1 MIKGI
6 VCDKNGSPLQGVT
19 VELKNDKFETVLS
32 ADTDKAG
39 QFAIETDKE
48 AFYPYLTAV
57 RDYAEEYLEYWCRNI
72 KGDADIELNIR
83 IDKLEVYG
91 TNAFVIGGG
100 YDSVLVYFR
109 PMSLIKFKN
118 GEENICPDITD
129 IDVTIDGERAEV
141 LEKNLVKES
150 IGEEEMDAYLIQVKK
165 TGDEL
170 SASWKTIELQIV
182 DSDGNIGMA
191 KTYK

>member
-1 MIKGI
+1 M
-6 VCDKNGSPLQGVT
+6 
-19 VELKNDKFETVLS
+19 
-32 ADTDKAG
+32 
-39 QFAIETDKE
+39 FAIETDKE

-57 RDYAEEYLEYWCRNI
+57 KDYAEEYLEYWCRNI

-118 GEENICPDITD
+118 GEENILKCNVFFLIKYHVTD
-129 IDVTIDGERAEV
+129 KLKLKRREEV
-141 LEKNLVKES
+141 F
-150 IGEEEMDAYLIQVKK
+150 
-165 TGDEL
+165 TC
-170 SASWKTIELQIV
+170 
-182 DSDGNIGMA
+182 
-191 KTYK
+191 